1 MSDTMINM
9 DNYTFIDELRPDQL
23 MEGDLIEFADDTVSE
38 IGRVISI
45 ESIYEN
51 QEYSYIIQGKN
62 DFDEILEL
70 VVNDSVMIKLFIE
83 K

>member
-1 MSDTMINM
+1 MINM

>member
-23 MEGDLIEFADDTVSE
+23 MEGDLIEFADDTISE

-51 QEYSYIIQGKN
+51 KEYSYIIQGKN
-62 DFDEILEL
+62 DFAETLEI

-83 K
+83 N